1 MTRTAEQIEVDLIA
15 AKTME
20 EAEQLMAELEPYL
33 QEAVNGPEGD
43 QIREEARKVMAARD
57 SNEKQYNTA

>member
-20 EAEQLMAELEPYL
+20 EAEQLMAELEPHL
-33 QEAVNGPEGD
+33 QARARGPIGD
-43 QIREEARKVMAARD
+43 KIIEEARKYL
-57 SNEKQYNTA
+57 NEQKHKTS